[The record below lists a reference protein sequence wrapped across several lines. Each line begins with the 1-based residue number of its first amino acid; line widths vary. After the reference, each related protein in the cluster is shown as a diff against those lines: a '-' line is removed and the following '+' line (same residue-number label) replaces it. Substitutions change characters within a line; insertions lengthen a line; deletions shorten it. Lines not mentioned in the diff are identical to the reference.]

1 MSDMF
6 DALIGEQPIDPTT
19 LANSLRQKQ
28 ALGTVAA
35 LTGISGLQKLGPQ
48 MINEAASG
56 AQDYATLRDRT
67 ANQGLQ
73 RALQAQ
79 GLFQANQQHEDALA
93 ERAQHD
99 RALEAQT
106 KAGDRELIKVIDP
119 NSPQGYKTIL
129 RSAFNPDSDNLYTA
143 PSSGDARSAIQNDRV
158 ITAANEAG
166 LDIHNLSLLPAG
178 VSSGI
183 LGVGGSPGHSLF
195 SVTGAALKNTLAPE
209 ETQAYNKII
218 TGLAQN
224 IASTEAGGLQSSQ
237 ARVKSFDSLLLQ
249 PGDTMLT
256 KLQSMANMRQNVE
269 KAIEVKLAS
278 SHIPQEQKDIL
289 KAVQEQLKQ
298 DVPFSV
304 EDVIKLQ
311 RGDNPSL
318 SFADVINQKGLRR
331 KSALPQTTGAMQL
344 APGGNPNETPA
355 NYSGPQNPYPA
366 NNPADNAP
374 AISAGTPQSAAP
386 TIVRTG
392 MRGKQKVAQMSD
404 GTIQVIQ

>member
-1 MSDMF
+1 MSDMY
-6 DALIGEQPIDPTT
+6 DALMGTGQVDPQA
-19 LANSLRQKQ
+19 LAEGLRRKE
-28 ALGTVAA
+28 ALGTLASM
-35 LTGISGLQKLGPQ
+35 TGIAGLQKLGPQ
-48 MINEAASG
+48 MINQAASG

-67 ANQGLQ
+67 QNQGLQ
-73 RALQAQ
+73 RALQE
-79 GLFQANQQHEDALA
+79 QAMKLASQDRQDAIEQRREAAA
-93 ERAQHD
+93 ERA
-99 RALEAQT
+99 AQGQS
-106 KAGDRELIKVIDP
+106 ADRELIKVIDP
-119 NSPQGYKTIL
+119 NSPIGYKTIP
-129 RSAFNPDSDNLYTA
+129 RSSFNQGSDNLYTA

-166 LDIHNLSLLPAG
+166 LDVHNLSLLPAG

-195 SVTGAALKNTLAPE
+195 SITGAALKNTLAPE

-224 IASTEAGGLQSSQ
+224 IAATEAGGLQSSQ

-289 KAVQEQLKQ
+289 RGVQDQLKQ

-311 RGDNPSL
+311 RGNNPSM
-318 SFADVINQKGLRR
+318 SFADIINQKGLR
-331 KSALPQTTGAMQL
+331 KNSALPQSTGV
-344 APGGNPNETPA
+344 PRST
-355 NYSGPQNPYPA
+355 S
-366 NNPADNAP
+366 ADNAP
-374 AISAGTPQSAAP
+374 ATEPGNAPPGAIAMLKSNPSLAAAFKAKYGYLP
-386 TIVRTG
+386 
-392 MRGKQKVAQMSD
+392 AP
-404 GTIQVIQ
+404 